1 MIKNNLVSL
10 FYELLNK
17 ITQNGVSE
25 EVGSFT
31 KAKELVDKRD
41 PVAMRVF
48 DRIASKELTKIENEI
63 NENKEKH
70 TSDAASDKQS
80 QEFCEKHQNE
90 VTSDNVGESI
100 IKKAAENNLTTEGV
114 DEKQI
119 KIKNKTE
126 NRFRTIRDE
135 NAQKIEE
142 SNQTIINKQNDAKA
156 KIAGIEE
163 H

>member
-17 ITQNGVSE
+17 ITQNGVAE

-41 PVAMRVF
+41 PVAMKVF
-48 DRIASKELTKIENEI
+48 DRIAANELTKIENEI
-63 NENKEKH
+63 NENKEKY
-70 TSDAASDKQS
+70 TSDDAFDKQS

-90 VTSDNVGESI
+90 VTSDKVGETI
-100 IKKAAENNLTTEGV
+100 INKAAENNLTTEGV
-114 DEKQI
+114 DEKQVE
-119 KIKNKTE
+119 IKNKTK
-126 NRFRTIRDE
+126 NRFQTIRDE